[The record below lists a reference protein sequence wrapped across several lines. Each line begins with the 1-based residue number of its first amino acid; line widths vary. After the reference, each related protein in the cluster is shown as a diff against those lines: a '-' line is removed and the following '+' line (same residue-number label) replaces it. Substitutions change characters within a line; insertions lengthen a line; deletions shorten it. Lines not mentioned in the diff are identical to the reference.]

1 MFIKR
6 LDNHRYLVRN
16 DDVMTNDATHQRGH
30 GDHGPGPEQEVVA
43 DDGGVRGAAAC
54 SAEN

>member
-6 LDNHRYLVRN
+6 LDNGRYLVRN